1 MKAINKLTAATLL
14 LVAACPLTNAQEK
27 MENVL
32 NQRQQNIIAIA
43 CLEAK
48 GDLENLSG
56 AIHTGLDEGLSV
68 NEIKE
73 ALSHLYAYTGFPR
86 SLNGLGVLQQVL
98 AERKAKG
105 ITDQE
110 GKDADALPKGFDA
123 LKEGTAIQTKLS
135 GAPFDYTFA
144 PATDYYLKAHL
155 FGDIFARN
163 ILTFPERELVT
174 VSALSGIK
182 GVEPQLKSHVRGAKN
197 MGLTDAEIHSIPD
210 VLLQKIGETEA
221 YRARKAIAEVYGEEF
236 KEGAPVENRIF
247 PKGELNTAYAK
258 YFIGNSYLA
267 ELANGEGKLHV
278 SNVTFEPRCRNN
290 WHIHHKGGQIL
301 ICVGGRGWYQE
312 WGKQARE

>member
-1 MKAINKLTAATLL
+1 
-14 LVAACPLTNAQEK
+14 

-110 GKDADALPKGFDA
+110 GKDADALPKG
-123 LKEGTAIQTKLS
+123 LS
-135 GAPFDYTFA
+135 
-144 PATDYYLKAHL
+144 L
-155 FGDIFARN
+155 
-163 ILTFPERELVT
+163 
-174 VSALSGIK
+174 
-182 GVEPQLKSHVRGAKN
+182 
-197 MGLTDAEIHSIPD
+197 IHI
-210 VLLQKIGETEA
+210 
-221 YRARKAIAEVYGEEF
+221 
-236 KEGAPVENRIF
+236 
-247 PKGELNTAYAK
+247 
-258 YFIGNSYLA
+258 
-267 ELANGEGKLHV
+267 
-278 SNVTFEPRCRNN
+278 
-290 WHIHHKGGQIL
+290 
-301 ICVGGRGWYQE
+301 
-312 WGKQARE
+312 

>member
-123 LKEGTAIQTKLS
+123 LKEGTFRILQSVTHIILFLFIPAENSNFPDIGIQETTQYS
-135 GAPFDYTFA
+135 
-144 PATDYYLKAHL
+144 
-155 FGDIFARN
+155 
-163 ILTFPERELVT
+163 VT
-174 VSALSGIK
+174 
-182 GVEPQLKSHVRGAKN
+182 E
-197 MGLTDAEIHSIPD
+197 
-210 VLLQKIGETEA
+210 
-221 YRARKAIAEVYGEEF
+221 
-236 KEGAPVENRIF
+236 
-247 PKGELNTAYAK
+247 
-258 YFIGNSYLA
+258 
-267 ELANGEGKLHV
+267 
-278 SNVTFEPRCRNN
+278 
-290 WHIHHKGGQIL
+290 
-301 ICVGGRGWYQE
+301 
-312 WGKQARE
+312 